1 MRHKKKNNILE
12 SRGSVHGVW
21 VYGAAV
27 DAEEG
32 IYIIPNY
39 KAVPNE
45 WTFILVDPKSHGY
58 FTGHTDFEGNDI
70 YQGDVVRSLIGGQYI
85 EICFGEYEAYCPGDH
100 TFESNIG
107 FYAVSEGY
115 PDMPISYLEDYAVRV
130 GNIFEN
136 PKLRQT
142 RLKDLKR
149 DVGKHLEL
157 WGCGF

>member
-1 MRHKKKNNILE
+1 MNHKKKNNMLE
-12 SRGSVHGVW
+12 SRGFAHGAW
-21 VYGAAV
+21 VYGLAA
-27 DAEEG
+27 ETEKG
-32 IYIIPNY
+32 TYIIPNY
-39 KAVPNE
+39 REKPLNWKFV
-45 WTFILVDPKSHGY
+45 LVKKKSHGY

-100 TFESNIG
+100 TFEPNIG

-136 PKLRQT
+136 PELRQT